1 MPAVSKRKTRDV
13 LARARAFARPL
24 ARLLIVAPALL
35 VAGCGDGR
43 DPAAAEAFHAFA
55 EAFPPAELPV
65 RVDARAVM
73 TTDYSRPIDN
83 DLARRHL
90 CPLAACPHNPL
101 DGPEQL
107 GFVYGWRLPAP
118 GGHVAL
124 AFYNRRLGTGYIA
137 TYTRDGEPV
146 DALTASYW
154 RPGPAG
160 GAASASARV
169 DREGVIHYDE
179 DRPASG
185 RQAASQRAL
194 SYRIGRNGRIAPQ

>member
-1 MPAVSKRKTRDV
+1 MPDGFKRI
-13 LARARAFARPL
+13 AAGAQAMARAFNGAL
-24 ARLLIVAPALL
+24 TALFILAPALL
-35 VAGCGDGR
+35 VAGCGDDR

-65 RVDARAVM
+65 RVDARAMM

-83 DLARRHL
+83 DQARRHL

-154 RPGPAG
+154 RPDAAAG
-160 GAASASARV
+160 TASASARV

-179 DRPASG
+179 DRPANG

-194 SYRIGRNGRIAPQ
+194 SYRIGRDGRIAPQ